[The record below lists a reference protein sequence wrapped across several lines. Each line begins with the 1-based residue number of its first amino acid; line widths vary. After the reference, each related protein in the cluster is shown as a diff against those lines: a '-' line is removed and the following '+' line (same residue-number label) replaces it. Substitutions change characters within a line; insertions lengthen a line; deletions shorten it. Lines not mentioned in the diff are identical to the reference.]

1 MNSATKKG
9 HINNT
14 INKRNLFSSVKDSD
28 IKAFSII
35 ANNIDAIP
43 CILNT
48 LIGIQKS
55 VILLQNEMQMR
66 DSRIKGDDCWMDAE
80 DARRYM
86 QVSKNTFNSYRYN
99 FNPRLVGSPVGG
111 KTFYKKSDIDHWV
124 RTFQYKS
131 ADLSS

>member
-14 INKRNLFSSVKDSD
+14 INKRNLFLSGKDSD

-66 DSRIKGDDCWMDAE
+66 DSSIKGDDCWMDAE